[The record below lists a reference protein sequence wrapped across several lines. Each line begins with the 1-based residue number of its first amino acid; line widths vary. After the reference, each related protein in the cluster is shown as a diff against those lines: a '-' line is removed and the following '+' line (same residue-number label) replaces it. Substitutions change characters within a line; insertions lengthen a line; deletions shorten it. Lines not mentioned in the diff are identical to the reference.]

1 MPMFTIFQTIYDAQ
15 DENFRSFRRIE
26 LKVMINFFA
35 EDILVEIFRLQRHL
49 QASIIDPEGTT
60 KWTEMTF
67 LEYYCEKVLFRN
79 FW

>member
-1 MPMFTIFQTIYDAQ
+1 MTVFTIFQTIYDAQ
-15 DENFRSFRRIE
+15 DEIFRSFRRIE

-35 EDILVEIFRLQRHL
+35 EDILVGIFRLQRHL

-60 KWTEMTF
+60 KWREMTF

-79 FW
+79 F

>member
-1 MPMFTIFQTIYDAQ
+1 MTVFTIFQTIYDAQ
-15 DENFRSFRRIE
+15 DEIFRSFRRTE

-79 FW
+79 F